1 MSPPRSD
8 VASSSAPPDVLT
20 GRVIAAEVMER
31 VREHVLGRTAGTG
44 PGLESVLFETV
55 YHEQQRL
62 LQGEDEPRAA
72 QDRDFLRELRHDLA
86 RADTSQLERLL
97 SRVLRHYV
105 EEISGHFDPRVY
117 RFATRAVPLALGAL
131 LHGGQLSRH
140 LFDVRDR
147 VLLEGEIDALRWAAR
162 SGTVVLVPSH
172 VSNLDS
178 LLLGYAL
185 FALGLPPFAY
195 GAGLN
200 LFTSA
205 VTGFFMRNLGAFTV
219 DRKKTDPLYNET
231 VKEYATVLL
240 EHGQH
245 MLFFPG
251 GTRSRS
257 GAIED
262 HLKLGFLGTAVS
274 AFAARRQR
282 DPASPPLFVV
292 PCTLSYPLVL
302 EGASL
307 IDEYLRRE
315 GGPSFVDVRDEF
327 ERPERWFDFLRQLA
341 QLDLQ
346 VHVRFG
352 APLDIVGNPVEV
364 GSPAG
369 LSRDRRGRQLDP
381 GRYFHRDGTVALDPE
396 RDAEYT
402 RLLALE
408 LARVYRREVVA
419 LPSSVLAYVAFAQ
432 LRRKF
437 AELDV
442 LRLLR
447 VLGPYGTLPIEALR
461 PEIAHCLRQLDDLAA
476 RGEIRLAPELRE
488 GGVDTVLQSGAR
500 TLSRYH
506 RVPVL
511 TREDDALHVS
521 DPALLLYYRNRLAG
535 YGLSEPLTD
544 RAGLRSARPSRRP
557 AV

>member
-1 MSPPRSD
+1 L
-8 VASSSAPPDVLT
+8 A
-20 GRVIAAEVMER
+20 GRVIAGEVVQR
-31 VREHVLGRTAGTG
+31 VREHVLERTGGAG

-55 YHEQQRL
+55 YREQQRL
-62 LQGEDEPRAA
+62 LSSEGEPRAA
-72 QDRDFLRELRHDLA
+72 LDRDFVRDLRHDLA
-86 RADTSQLERLL
+86 RADCRQLERLL
-97 SRVLRHYV
+97 ERVLRHYV
-105 EEISGHFDPRVY
+105 EEICGHFDRRVY
-117 RFATRAVPLALGAL
+117 GFATRAVPLGLGAL

-147 VLLEGEIDALRWAAR
+147 VLLEGELDALRWAAR

-178 LLLGYAL
+178 LILGYAL
-185 FALGLPPFAY
+185 FALDLPPFAY

-219 DRKKTDPLYNET
+219 DRKKTDPLYNDT

-257 GAIED
+257 GAIEE

-274 AFAARRQR
+274 AFGARRRR
-282 DPASPPLFVV
+282 DPASPPLFIV

-364 GSPAG
+364 GVPGG
-369 LSRDRRGRQLDP
+369 LSRDRRGKQLDP
-381 GRYFHRDGTVALDPE
+381 VRYLYRDGAVVRDPE

-402 RLLALE
+402 RLLAVE
-408 LARVYRREVVA
+408 LTHVYRREVVA

-432 LRRKF
+432 LRRKLP
-437 AELDV
+437 ELDV

-447 VLGPYGTLPIEALR
+447 VLGPLATLSIEALR
-461 PEIAHCLRQLDDLAA
+461 PELEHTLRQLDALAA

-488 GGVDTVLQSGAR
+488 RGVDGVLEGGAR

-511 TREDDALHVS
+511 TREGPELHVS

-544 RAGLRSARPSRRP
+544 RAGLRSTRPARRP
-557 AV
+557 TP